1 MNHEIKQLSNQLWKN
16 LWRENFPFGFPFVV
30 ALRSLWFS
38 AIVRRFREDGTSA
51 LPSEPTTEKWS
62 SKKPSKVTGKSLEG
76 QLTSFLLWLQQYCSS
91 FRSFGVETPQTF
103 CHFPKSWNR
112 ERKNHNLCDFRA
124 VFLKWLTSFL
134 SLHLRSRPS
143 SDKKHTGCPNKFWQS
158 NISTF
163 IKIYKIVFFKSCWR
177 ENWDFFKVTF
187 KHCAIIYEEQEI
199 EIHNVH

>member
-1 MNHEIKQLSNQLWKN
+1 MYHEIKQLSDQLWKN

-30 ALRSLWFS
+30 ALRVRYDLAQLWDVS
-38 AIVRRFREDGTSA
+38 GKTGPRRCPLSQQRKSDRRKS
-51 LPSEPTTEKWS
+51 
-62 SKKPSKVTGKSLEG
+62 PSKVTGKSLEG

-91 FRSFGVETPQTF
+91 FRSVGVETLQTF

-143 SDKKHTGCPNKFWQS
+143 SDKKHTGCPNKFWLS
-158 NISTF
+158 NISKF
-163 IKIYKIVFFKSCWR
+163 R
-177 ENWDFFKVTF
+177 KV
-187 KHCAIIYEEQEI
+187 KNRQNRLIW
-199 EIHNVH
+199 